1 MVVQNYNRLCGMKA
15 EFSKVTKTLQFWGSD
30 LDTYQGQVWELLL
43 MQSSKSGLFPF
54 FHFVADGPVFV
65 QLCPGVPLQSPTA
78 PGEELLSEY
87 FKVGQ
92 AGSCFVRFIS
102 KDFQCLQ
109 WEAIFIL
116 SRGYLL
122 L

>member
-1 MVVQNYNRLCGMKA
+1 MRRGLDFQ
-15 EFSKVTKTLQFWGSD
+15 KTLTQPSFGS
-30 LDTYQGQVWELLL
+30 LTWTSQ
-43 MQSSKSGLFPF
+43 SGLGAFAYAKQQKWVVSI
-54 FHFVADGPVFV
+54 FHFVASGAVFV
-65 QLCPGVPLQSPTA
+65 QLCPGVPWQRQTA

>member
-1 MVVQNYNRLCGMKA
+1 M
-15 EFSKVTKTLQFWGSD
+15 
-30 LDTYQGQVWELLL
+30 DTYQSQVWELLL
-43 MQSSKSGLFPF
+43 MQSSRSGLFPF
-54 FHFVADGPVFV
+54 SLVLPRGLSLSNCALVYPSRGEP
-65 QLCPGVPLQSPTA
+65 A